1 MKLQEFI
8 TKELKGIA
16 ESDIKRSFNN
26 EKVPVIIERVNS
38 LLAETEAIENYKER
52 LTILQNDELLSS
64 LNWFKWHVEQLVKI
78 NECYGNLLDKP
89 SDFFIETDIINVIEL
104 IKSQPGNRLAP
115 YFWIIYNLESFNVRE
130 SFKREIASFYQ
141 ELFEKY
147 GYFIELDD
155 FLIETDLLN
164 PNYFIENVEE
174 DYFVPVFQKAIE
186 KYPQKLAL
194 KKSLAFIFYKNKN
207 YKSSLEIFKL
217 ICDQIESKTKLLSV
231 IREDNFYNNDF
242 LYTMEYIALN
252 YEKLGEID
260 KVPYYVNYVLEN
272 LRSLSTPGGEEN
284 QKDIYSHIDSF
295 FLHMRINLRKG
306 EYQKV
311 KEDYQTVKAFLDIDP
326 QHWHDEYGDVLISIE
341 KMLSKKELSNDA
353 GSLYE
358 SY

>member
-26 EKVPVIIERVNS
+26 EKVRVIIERVNS

-64 LNWFKWHVEQLVKI
+64 FNWFKWHVEQLVKI
-78 NECYGNLLDKP
+78 NECYGNLIDKP

-104 IKSQPGNRLAP
+104 IKSQPRNRLAP

-155 FLIETDLLN
+155 FLTETDLLN

-194 KKSLAFIFYKNKN
+194 KKSLALIFYKNKN
-207 YKSSLEIFKL
+207 YKSSLEIFKS
-217 ICDQIESKTKLLSV
+217 ICDQIESKSKILSV
-231 IREDNFYNNDF
+231 IREDYFYNNDF
-242 LYTMEYIALN
+242 LDTMEYIALN
-252 YEKLGEID
+252 YEKLGETEE
-260 KVPYYVNYVLEN
+260 VPYYVNYVLEN
-272 LRSLSTPGGEEN
+272 LPSVSSSGGEEP
-284 QKDIYSHIDSF
+284 QKDIYSFMNSF
-295 FLHMRINLRKG
+295 FLRMRINLRKG

-311 KEDYQTVKAFLDIDP
+311 KEDYQTILPFLDIDSE
-326 QHWHDEYGDVLISIE
+326 HWYDEYRDVLNQVD
-341 KMLSKKELSNDA
+341 KL
-353 GSLYE
+353 
-358 SY
+358 